1 MQNAAMIPEIESE
14 SLVRVAH
21 PHSTPVSIQSHR
33 NSLSFKDICQ
43 DQIRFLG
50 DVNQPDLTS
59 DLADVNEC
67 LTDKSKASVL
77 RQRQALPV
85 HMADLGAVSML
96 NVDESGWTGK
106 SGDLHSDRPFADLQ
120 AASSHEL
127 FRANCPAS
135 DVPPCSSARLHSA

>member
-1 MQNAAMIPEIESE
+1 MIHEIESE

-21 PHSTPVSIQSHR
+21 PSLHAVSIQSHR

-77 RQRQALPV
+77 NSYRLCRVTWPILAP
-85 HMADLGAVSML
+85 
-96 NVDESGWTGK
+96 
-106 SGDLHSDRPFADLQ
+106 
-120 AASSHEL
+120 
-127 FRANCPAS
+127 
-135 DVPPCSSARLHSA
+135 SAC